1 MTGERRGLEAVQRMG
16 YDVGAEGRGRVEG
29 FAAMMASAD
38 DRPGSPKVQ
47 VERLRLTLESVL
59 DGTIRLEYGWS
70 PEAKGYR
77 YWFVAKGRVSPTSYP
92 SRVEAAVAAME
103 ALAANESA

>member
-1 MTGERRGLEAVQRMG
+1 MTSERRNLDQEA
-16 YDVGAEGRGRVEG
+16 GRELREEDCGRLEG
-29 FAAMMASAD
+29 FAAAMVPAG
-38 DRPGSPKVQ
+38 DRPESPKAEI
-47 VERLRLTLESVL
+47 ERLRLTLESVL
-59 DGTIRLEYGWS
+59 DGTIRLEYGWN